1 MGKEPLDSQSFPVEQ
16 HISGIQSHRPHRT
29 QAHHMYESGLVVVSL
44 LSHVY
49 VTAFVLLCS
58 HIGWSVCHAFVMFC
72 VTVLKIVA
80 CESWSVF
87 MCKSFFTHKHI
98 FFLCFCIVCF

>member
-1 MGKEPLDSQSFPVEQ
+1 MPLDSQSFPIEQ
-16 HISGIQSHRPHRT
+16 HISGILSYSCHT
-29 QAHHMYESGLVVVSL
+29 TKAHHNYESGLVVVSL

-58 HIGWSVCHAFVMFC
+58 YVGWSVCHAFVMFF

-87 MCKSFFTHKHI
+87 MCKSFFLC
-98 FFLCFCIVCF
+98 FFLHFCIVCF